1 MRMPPVI
8 PVTGG
13 VFYYGEQMSYI
24 TIYEELEKV
33 VFTIRRIQGRVLA
46 LKKLEEEAKELNNI
60 SNRIEDICI
69 KSQFHVVKSPKKK

>member
-1 MRMPPVI
+1 MK
-8 PVTGG
+8 
-13 VFYYGEQMSYI
+13 YI

-46 LKKLEEEAKELNNI
+46 LKMLEDESKELNNI

-69 KSQFHVVKSPKKK
+69 NSQFHVVKSPKKK